1 MQRALRRATTRN
13 RAGTVFMVLGVISFV
28 IGGLADIADD
38 VLVRLLPDALVPLHP
53 EKLMYVVGPVL
64 FGAGTLLRRSAFKRM
79 SRLRAAS

>member
-1 MQRALRRATTRN
+1 MA
-13 RAGTVFMVLGVISFV
+13 LGVLSFV
-28 IGGLADIADD
+28 IGGMADVADD
-38 VLVRLLPDALVPLHP
+38 ILVRLLPESLVPLHP